1 MVTER
6 VFSDSLG
13 DWKRSCYCGEPRAA
27 GVGSEMVLAG
37 WVHSRRDHGGVIFVD
52 LRDRSGLCQ
61 VVFNPEVDASSH
73 EKAKQIRSEDV
84 IAVRGTL
91 AHRTVETVN
100 ANLAT
105 GEVELIAGELRL
117 LNASQVPPFTIDDET
132 EASENT
138 RLKYRYLD
146 LRRPRSLNHLLLRH
160 RMTKLIRDYLD
171 GRGFIDVETPVLT
184 KSTPEGARDYLV
196 PSRIYPGKFYAL
208 PQSPQLFKQILMVG
222 GLDRYFQ
229 IVKCFRD
236 EDLRADR
243 QPEFTQLDM
252 EMSFVQ
258 PEDVMQVVE
267 GMISL
272 LFKELKGV
280 EVKRPF
286 PRLTW
291 EEAMGRFGSDKPD
304 MRFGLELVD
313 FTNALWKCQAKVFA
327 AAIEKGGGV
336 KGIRIPEGAELS
348 RKDLDDMTPYVA
360 TFGAKGIAWTK
371 ITGEGWQSP
380 IAKFLSVA
388 EQQDIEKISGAAVGD
403 VILFSADTFK
413 IVNDALG
420 NLRLYLGERLGLI
433 PENEFAPVWVV
444 DFPLMEFDPQEKR
457 YVALHHPFTAPL
469 EEDLKLLD
477 SDPAKTRSK
486 AYDLALNGMEV
497 GGGSVRIHQVELQKK
512 ILGLMGIGAAEAE
525 AKFGFF
531 LEALGFGAPPHGGI
545 AFGIDRLAMLLSGA
559 KSLRDV
565 IAFPKSQRAVC
576 MLTDAPSP
584 VDAKQLRELGI
595 RTIAADPQPKPR
607 DLTMESTKVTK

>member
-1 MVTER
+1 MATER
-6 VFSDSLG
+6 VFNDQWG

-27 GVGSEMVLAG
+27 AVGKEMTLVG

-52 LRDRSGLCQ
+52 LRDRSGICQ
-61 VVFNPEVDASSH
+61 IVFRPEVDPAGH

-91 AHRTVETVN
+91 AKRSPETIN
-100 ANLAT
+100 EDLAT
-105 GEVELIAGELRL
+105 GEVELVCHELRL
-117 LNASQVPPFTIDDET
+117 LNASAVPPFIIEDET
-132 EASENT
+132 DASENT

-146 LRRPRSLNHLLLRH
+146 LRRPQSLSHLMLRY

-171 GRGFIDVETPVLT
+171 GLGFIDVETPVLT

-196 PSRIYPGKFYAL
+196 PSRIYHGKFYAL

-258 PEDVMQVVE
+258 REDVMEVVE

-272 LFKELKGV
+272 LFKELKGI
-280 EVKRPF
+280 ELKRPF
-286 PRLTW
+286 TSLTY
-291 EEAMGRFGSDKPD
+291 EEAMNRFGSDKPD
-304 MRFGLELVD
+304 MRFGLELRD
-313 FTNALWKCQAKVFA
+313 FTDALRQCQARVFA
-327 AAIEKGGGV
+327 AAIQNGGVV
-336 KGIRIPEGAELS
+336 KGIRIPKGGELS

-371 ITGEGWQSP
+371 ITAEGWQSP
-380 IAKFLSVA
+380 IAKFLSPA
-388 EQQDIEKISGAAVGD
+388 EQKAVEQIAGAEIGD
-403 VILFSADTFK
+403 VVLFSADSAK
-413 IVNDALG
+413 IVHDALG
-420 NLRLYLGERLGLI
+420 NLRLYLGEKLALI
-433 PENEFAPVWVV
+433 PAKEYALVWVV
-444 DFPLMEFDPQEKR
+444 DFPLMAFDAEEKR

-469 EEDLKLLD
+469 DEDLPLLE
-477 SDPAKTRSK
+477 SEPAKSRSK
-486 AYDLALNGMEV
+486 AYDLALNGIEI
-497 GGGSVRIHQVELQKK
+497 GGGSIRIHHVELQKK
-512 ILGLMGIGAAEAE
+512 ILGLMGIGAEEAE

-531 LEALGFGAPPHGGI
+531 LEALSFGAPPHGGI

-576 MLTDAPSP
+576 MLTDAPSA
-584 VDAKQLRELGI
+584 VETRQLRELGI
-595 RTIAADPQPKPR
+595 R
-607 DLTMESTKVTK
+607 VTGVGK